1 MQMINFTQYK
11 SEFAPFISKP
21 VPDRIEWLFIICF
34 TVLLTSLLHANA
46 FEGYWRSDDGFHLM
60 FATEYSPWQY
70 FFDPIITRTQS
81 GANVTPW
88 NALFYDMNL
97 SIFGFNPG
105 NFYAHLLLI
114 TMGTALS
121 LFALLRLWLP
131 LPSVILGVTLFLTG
145 RPTYHLTQKLMN
157 NHYLTG
163 MLFSLLSL
171 YLFTHYV
178 RYGKHF
184 KLALAVILYAL
195 AMTCKEVYVPLIGL
209 FLVLPAGNFKQRLLA
224 MLPFVLIVIG
234 YAFWRHKVLG
244 SWVGGYVT
252 SSSDIDFI
260 NTLKQLSNLAFLLFD
275 QYNWGLVAI
284 IIIAIMSLVTA
295 FNRLINLPLLI
306 VSLIVV
312 VVPLL
317 PLTVYPGINY
327 ADRYL
332 FTLWTAVCIW
342 VAIVFKPATQ
352 NTISSYFSRNSTVIR
367 SLLVL
372 IVATASF
379 KGLQDEK
386 RHKQGDFQK
395 SEAMYH
401 FALESDFSQKAL
413 ILDANEDGNYWV
425 FVGTEARRAYDISK
439 LQTPATALIFINK
452 INSLLLLEEIVE
464 AEQIDLADIQFLQY
478 QNGNFKP
485 IDISP
490 VINDALASINEGKDQ
505 ILQITL
511 SQEQGVLRWLFEPKG
526 IHYSATL
533 WREKP
538 GRIQRSIV
546 DIPYQGAFPINV
558 DDKPQIQ
565 LTATSPGNW
574 VANTPK
580 FKIES
585 GSQKLVWQGKTNF
598 NLVSGR
604 LESLL
609 SRLGNNAYP

>member
-1 MQMINFTQYK
+1 
-11 SEFAPFISKP
+11 
-21 VPDRIEWLFIICF
+21 
-34 TVLLTSLLHANA
+34 
-46 FEGYWRSDDGFHLM
+46 
-60 FATEYSPWQY
+60 
-70 FFDPIITRTQS
+70 
-81 GANVTPW
+81 
-88 NALFYDMNL
+88 
-97 SIFGFNPG
+97 
-105 NFYAHLLLI
+105 
-114 TMGTALS
+114 
-121 LFALLRLWLP
+121 
-131 LPSVILGVTLFLTG
+131 
-145 RPTYHLTQKLMN
+145 
-157 NHYLTG
+157 
-163 MLFSLLSL
+163 
-171 YLFTHYV
+171 
-178 RYGKHF
+178 
-184 KLALAVILYAL
+184 
-195 AMTCKEVYVPLIGL
+195 
-209 FLVLPAGNFKQRLLA
+209 
-224 MLPFVLIVIG
+224 
-234 YAFWRHKVLG
+234 
-244 SWVGGYVT
+244 
-252 SSSDIDFI
+252 
-260 NTLKQLSNLAFLLFD
+260 
-275 QYNWGLVAI
+275 
-284 IIIAIMSLVTA
+284 
-295 FNRLINLPLLI
+295 
-306 VSLIVV
+306 
-312 VVPLL
+312 
-317 PLTVYPGINY
+317 
-327 ADRYL
+327 
-332 FTLWTAVCIW
+332 
-342 VAIVFKPATQ
+342 
-352 NTISSYFSRNSTVIR
+352 
-367 SLLVL
+367 
-372 IVATASF
+372 
-379 KGLQDEK
+379 
-386 RHKQGDFQK
+386 
-395 SEAMYH
+395 
-401 FALESDFSQKAL
+401 QKAL

-490 VINDALASINEGKDQ
+490 VINEALASINEGKDQ

>member
-1 MQMINFTQYK
+1 
-11 SEFAPFISKP
+11 
-21 VPDRIEWLFIICF
+21 
-34 TVLLTSLLHANA
+34 
-46 FEGYWRSDDGFHLM
+46 
-60 FATEYSPWQY
+60 
-70 FFDPIITRTQS
+70 
-81 GANVTPW
+81 
-88 NALFYDMNL
+88 
-97 SIFGFNPG
+97 
-105 NFYAHLLLI
+105 
-114 TMGTALS
+114 
-121 LFALLRLWLP
+121 
-131 LPSVILGVTLFLTG
+131 
-145 RPTYHLTQKLMN
+145 
-157 NHYLTG
+157 
-163 MLFSLLSL
+163 
-171 YLFTHYV
+171 
-178 RYGKHF
+178 
-184 KLALAVILYAL
+184 
-195 AMTCKEVYVPLIGL
+195 
-209 FLVLPAGNFKQRLLA
+209 
-224 MLPFVLIVIG
+224 IG

-284 IIIAIMSLVTA
+284 IITAIMSLVTA

-574 VANTPK
+574 VANPPK